1 MAACHFI
8 QRFLDGLV
16 AVCVKNSDH
25 SFNTAML
32 QQFTDAEIILI
43 DLLEWQKL
51 SIRTVVP
58 FKNLLSL
65 IM

>member
-1 MAACHFI
+1 MAACHFT

-16 AVCVKNSDH
+16 SMCIKDSDH
-25 SFNTAML
+25 SVNTAML
-32 QQFTDAEIILI
+32 QQFTDAEIVLI

-58 FKNLLSL
+58 LKNLLSL